1 MTSILEEHCHHVPHV
16 PTDPPTITSAQS
28 TVYMPQGLS
37 VKLNCTFDGLPVPT
51 VVWTLPNGSVLTS
64 SQGRFI
70 TQSTSTSTTL
80 TISSLV
86 GGGDTGTY
94 MCSAS
99 NFRGVS
105 SSTVRLNVQGELWE
119 CWFKVTCWHGN
130 KFHPSAPP
138 PQCLLILPPIW
149 R

>member
-1 MTSILEEHCHHVPHV
+1 MTAILEEHCHHVPHV
-16 PTDPPTITSAQS
+16 PTDPPTITSSQS

-37 VKLNCTFDGLPVPT
+37 VKLNCTFDGLPAPDI
-51 VVWTLPNGSVLTS
+51 VWTHPNGSVLTS

-70 TQSTSTSTTL
+70 TQSTSTSATL

-94 MCSAS
+94 MCNAS

-105 SSTVRLNVQGELWE
+105 TSTVRLFVQGECGSGLRASVIRLSSLKMDTIVMS
-119 CWFKVTCWHGN
+119 C
-130 KFHPSAPP
+130 
-138 PQCLLILPPIW
+138 
-149 R
+149 

>member
-16 PTDPPTITSAQS
+16 PTDPPTITSSQS

-37 VKLNCTFDGLPVPT
+37 VKLNCTFDGLPAPN
-51 VVWTLPNGSVLTS
+51 VVWTHPNGSVP
-64 SQGRFI
+64 QGRFI

-86 GGGDTGTY
+86 GGGDNGNY

-105 SSTVRLNVQGELWE
+105 TSTVRLNVQGECGGGLRASVGM
-119 CWFKVTCWHGN
+119 VTHRMHVVIVIPG
-130 KFHPSAPP
+130 A
-138 PQCLLILPPIW
+138 
-149 R
+149 

>member
-1 MTSILEEHCHHVPHV
+1 MAEHCHHLPHV
-16 PTDPPTITSAQS
+16 PTDPHIITSSQS
-28 TVYMPQGLS
+28 TAYMPQGLS
-37 VKLNCTFDGLPVPT
+37 VKLNCTFDGLPVPN
-51 VVWTLPNGSVLTS
+51 VVWTHPNRSVLTS

-80 TISSLV
+80 TTSPLV
-86 GGGDTGTY
+86 DTGTY
-94 MCSAS
+94 SCSAS

-130 KFHPSAPP
+130 TFSFKTHAFTLMLRNNLSD
-138 PQCLLILPPIW
+138 IT
-149 R
+149 

>member
-16 PTDPPTITSAQS
+16 PIDPPTITSSQS

-37 VKLNCTFDGLPVPT
+37 VKLNCTFDGLPVPN
-51 VVWTLPNGSVLTS
+51 VVWTLPSGSVLTS

-94 MCSAS
+94 MCNAS

-105 SSTVRLNVQGELWE
+105 TSTVRLNVQGECGSDLRASVGM
-119 CWFKVTCWHGN
+119 VTHRMHVVIVIPG
-130 KFHPSAPP
+130 A
-138 PQCLLILPPIW
+138 
-149 R
+149 